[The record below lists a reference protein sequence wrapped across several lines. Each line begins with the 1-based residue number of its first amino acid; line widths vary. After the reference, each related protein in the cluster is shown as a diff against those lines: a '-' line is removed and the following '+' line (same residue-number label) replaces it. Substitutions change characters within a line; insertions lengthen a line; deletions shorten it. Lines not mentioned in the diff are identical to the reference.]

1 MGPPVS
7 LMGPPAVRALPQDM
21 FVRGTLRGVL
31 ARGGVVIEELCWN
44 MTLMTME
51 AKVNLRSAVAQSVIL
66 RCIDMGRVSAED
78 SADQKL
84 VSKEKTGWRIHL
96 PAGRALRLICTL
108 E

>member
-1 MGPPVS
+1 M
-7 LMGPPAVRALPQDM
+7 
-21 FVRGTLRGVL
+21 RGTLRGVL

-51 AKVNLRSAVAQSVIL
+51 AKVTLRSALAQAVIL
-66 RCIDMGRVSAED
+66 RCMDMGRVSTED
-78 SADQKL
+78 PSDTKL
-84 VSKEKTGWRIHL
+84 VSKEKAGWRIHL